1 MSAVPKRYIHDRL
14 VLLLLTANTFFA
26 VLTAVWI
33 LLRLDS
39 SRHEG
44 YIVQYRPSLGLSAF
58 YKGDNVGIL
67 SFAAFSMFVLA
78 FHTLLSIKV
87 YGIRR
92 HLALVILGMGLL
104 LILLSLVIS
113 NALLLLR

>member
-1 MSAVPKRYIHDRL
+1 MHTPKKYIHDRL

-26 VLTAVWI
+26 VLTTVLI
-33 LLRLDS
+33 LLKLDS
-39 SRHEG
+39 SRAEG
-44 YIVQYRPSLGLSAF
+44 YIVQFRPSLGLSAY
-58 YKGDNVGIL
+58 YKSDSTGIVSFAVFALLVLVFHTIL
-67 SFAAFSMFVLA
+67 S
-78 FHTLLSIKV
+78 IRV

-92 HLALVILGMGLL
+92 HFAIVVLGMGLL

>member
-1 MSAVPKRYIHDRL
+1 MHTPQRYIHDRL

-26 VLTAVWI
+26 VLTSVLI
-33 LLRLDS
+33 LLKLDS
-39 SRHEG
+39 SRSSG
-44 YIVQYRPSLGLSAF
+44 YIVQFRPSLGLSAY
-58 YKGDNVGIL
+58 YKGDSAGIL
-67 SFAAFSMFVLA
+67 SFAAFSLFVLV
-78 FHTLLSIKV
+78 FHTILSIRV

-92 HLALVILGMGLL
+92 QFAIVILGMGLL